1 MLFGQREDF
10 AIECYHD
17 PIANEAGSVF
27 GRICVWAN
35 NVQLGNVNEPA
46 CILGTLQSHFSKLL
60 AELPLL
66 RDAELENL
74 ADAAALEFLDRAIY
88 GDDARTLKQIQADAA
103 RYSKFV
109 FLTNWS
115 EAFDG
120 TKAFL
125 LKSPA
130 GFRILFRLHNG
141 ECGSASVTRS
151 GLVSATQEFLRWMV
165 VETPRGSIQ

>member
-17 PIANEAGSVF
+17 PIPNEAGRVF

-35 NVQLGNVNEPA
+35 NIQIGTTNEPA
-46 CILGTLQSHFSKLL
+46 CILGTLQSCFSKCLS
-60 AELPLL
+60 ELPSLW
-66 RDAELENL
+66 DAEVDNL
-74 ADAAALEFLDRAIY
+74 SDDDAFEFLNRAIY
-88 GDDARTLKQIQADAA
+88 SDDARTSEQIEMDAR

-120 TKAFL
+120 TNAFL
-125 LKSPA
+125 LRSPT
-130 GFRILFRLHNG
+130 GFRILFRLRNDEH
-141 ECGSASVTRS
+141 GSASIARS
-151 GLVSATQEFLRWMV
+151 GLVSAIEQFLRWIAA
-165 VETPRGSIQ
+165 ETPRGSIQ